1 MYFTQCLAHLL
12 NYLRKAIRMARIS
25 VWYLLLGFLISSGA
39 AAPVTQHQSGISRKA
54 LPLDVVPG
62 VILKNKANSQ
72 FLPDRAIVK
81 LMPGAEIATLLD
93 QTERLGGTSVRRL
106 FPDAMI
112 RKNATN
118 VDIGQ
123 FYVVTFTAPIDPFV
137 VAEELSVLPS
147 VHYAEP
153 WFVYP
158 LQQAPDFTPN
168 DPLFSSQW
176 GLVKIQA
183 PGAWDIS
190 TGDSTVLIGIV
201 DSGVETNHPDLGA
214 NIWTNPG
221 ESGLDG
227 LGQDKRTNGIDDDA
241 NGYVDDWRGWDFAG
255 ADYNAISQDNNPNPT
270 ATNND
275 HGTHVSGIAAAVGNN
290 AAGVT
295 GTAFSCRILPVKTA
309 ADNDTRGAG
318 GTGYILTGYEGIA
331 YAAFMGA
338 SVVNCSWGGA
348 GGSQTEQDIIN
359 YATQQGTLV
368 VAAAGNEA
376 SSSPHYPSGYA
387 NVFSVAATGTT
398 DARASFS
405 NFGSSVDVS
414 APGVSILSTVFPG
427 TYVSWQG
434 TSMAS
439 PFAAGVAAL
448 VKSTR
453 PLLNGIQLGE
463 QVRATCDNI
472 DAVNPGY
479 GGLLGRGRINAFRA
493 LTEGP
498 SSVRAIDFALRDS
511 AGGNNNGNPEP
522 NETIDLFWT
531 FVNYLAPSPNAS
543 ITVTTTTPG
552 LSVVSGNFATGPL
565 NTLDSV
571 RNIGAPI
578 RILVGPGVAAGLVAS
593 VIVTVNDGSLVD
605 SQTFDFVVNAT
616 YQNHDVN
623 NFLLTLTNNGRIG
636 FNDFPT
642 NSQGIG
648 CVYPRGGTNHLFE
661 GGMIIGTSATR
672 LVSNIRNGS
681 GVQDND
687 FLSRGF
693 YELTTPGFVSNQD
706 GRTAFSDSSAPLLNR
721 IGIQVNARSYAFSDP
736 EDDDYVIIAYDIR
749 NPGTTTI
756 SNLYVGEFFDWDIAN
771 YATNRTGFDAS
782 RSLAYAWD
790 QNTPTA
796 PYFGVRALDSAASMR
811 GLVNDASI
819 TLDRASKWSWISGGV
834 VQPAVGPADIH
845 VVLSSGPVTIPA
857 EESRVV
863 GFAIVG
869 GEDLGTLQTNA
880 DAARAR
886 WTLIHGAVSVPGGS
900 GVPSHYALL
909 QNYPNPFNP
918 TTTIQ
923 FSIVNSQYT
932 ILKVYDVL
940 GREVA
945 TLVNEMRQP
954 GTYSVPFDARNLA
967 SGVYMYRLEAGSFIQ
982 TRKLLLLR

>member
-1 MYFTQCLAHLL
+1 
-12 NYLRKAIRMARIS
+12 MARIP
-25 VWYLLLGFLISSGA
+25 VCYLILCLLVSSGVA
-39 AAPVTQHQSGISRKA
+39 GSVSQQHSGSPRKT
-54 LPLDVVPG
+54 LPLDGVPG
-62 VILKNKANSQ
+62 VVLKNRENSQ
-72 FLPDRAIVK
+72 FLPDRTIVK
-81 LMPGAEIATLLD
+81 LIPGAEVATLLD
-93 QTERLGGTSVRRL
+93 QTERLGGASVHRL

-112 RKNATN
+112 RRNTTD

-153 WFVYP
+153 WFIYP
-158 LQQAPDFTPN
+158 MQQTPDFTPN
-168 DPLFSSQW
+168 DPMFSSQW

-201 DSGVETNHPDLGA
+201 DSGVETNHPDLAA
-214 NIWTNPG
+214 NIWINPG

-255 ADYNAISQDNNPNPT
+255 GDYNAISQDNNPNPT
-270 ATNND
+270 ATNNN

-290 AAGVT
+290 ATGVA
-295 GTAFSCRILPVKTA
+295 GTAFRCRILPIKTA
-309 ADNDTRGAG
+309 ADNDTRGEG
-318 GTGYILTGYEGIA
+318 GVGYILTGYEGIA

-359 YATQQGTLV
+359 YATEQGTLV
-368 VAAAGNEA
+368 VTSAGNNA
-376 SSSPHYPSGYA
+376 SSAPFYPSGYA
-387 NVFSVAATGTT
+387 NVLSVAATGTT

-405 NFGSSVDVS
+405 NFGTSVDVS

-434 TSMAS
+434 TSQAS

-448 VKSTR
+448 VKSAR
-453 PLLNGIQLGE
+453 PQLTGVQLGE

-472 DAVNPGY
+472 DAVNPGF

-493 LTEGP
+493 LTESP
-498 SSVRAIDFALRDS
+498 SSIRAIDFALRDS
-511 AGGNNNGNPEP
+511 TGGNNNGNPEP

-531 FVNYLAPSPNAS
+531 FVNYLAPASNAS
-543 ITVTTTTPG
+543 VTVTTSTPG
-552 LSVVSGNFATGPL
+552 LSVVNGNFATGPL
-565 NTLDSV
+565 TTLDSV
-571 RNIGAPI
+571 RNVGTPI
-578 RILVGPGVAAGLVAS
+578 RILVGAGVAPALVAS
-593 VIVTVNDGSLVD
+593 VTVTVNDGASVD

-616 YQNHDVN
+616 YQNHNVN
-623 NFLLTLTNNGRIG
+623 NFLMTLTNNGRIG
-636 FNDFPT
+636 FNDYPT

-661 GGMIIGTSATR
+661 GGLIIGTSATR
-672 LVSNIRNGS
+672 LVSNVRNAS
-681 GVQDND
+681 GLQDDD

-693 YELTTPGFVSNQD
+693 YELTTPGVVSNQE
-706 GRTAFSDSSAPLLNR
+706 GSTAFSDSSAPLANR
-721 IGIQVNARSYAFSDP
+721 IGIQVNAHSYAFSDP
-736 EDDDYVIIAYDIR
+736 DDDDYVIMAYDIK
-749 NPGTTTI
+749 NFGGTEI
-756 SNLYVGEFFDWDIAN
+756 SSLYVGQFFDWDIAN
-771 YATNRTGFDAS
+771 YESNRTGFDAS

-796 PYFGVRALDSAASMR
+796 PYFGVRALDSAACMR
-811 GLVNDASI
+811 GLVNDVSI

-834 VQPAVGPADIH
+834 VQSAVGPADIH
-845 VVLSSGPVTIPA
+845 FVLSSGPMTIPA
-857 EESRVV
+857 GGSRIV

-869 GEDLGTLQTNA
+869 GEDLGALETNA

-886 WTLIHGAVSVPGGS
+886 WTLIRGAVSVRGQRDD
-900 GVPSHYALL
+900 VPSEYALL

-923 FSIVNSQYT
+923 FSIVSSEFT
-932 ILKVYDVL
+932 ILRVYDVL

-945 TLVNEMRQP
+945 TLVNGVRRP
-954 GTYSVPFDARNLA
+954 GTYTVQFDASNLS
-967 SGVYMYRLEAGSFIQ
+967 SGVYLYRLEAGSFVQ